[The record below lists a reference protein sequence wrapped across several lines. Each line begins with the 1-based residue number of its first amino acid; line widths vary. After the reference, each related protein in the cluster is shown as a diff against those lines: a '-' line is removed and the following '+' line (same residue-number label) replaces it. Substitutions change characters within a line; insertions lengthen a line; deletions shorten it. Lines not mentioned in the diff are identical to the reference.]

1 MELGELELGELEL
14 GELELGQLA
23 GRAGGAKAG
32 RAGRELELGELELAG
47 RAGVSKQVGGG
58 LEAGWRQV
66 RGADYFKNI
75 LAASRSR
82 QIDILQGGL

>member
-1 MELGELELGELEL
+1 M

-47 RAGVSKQVGGG
+47 RAGVSKQVGGR

-66 RGADYFKNI
+66 
-75 LAASRSR
+75 
-82 QIDILQGGL
+82 